1 MSYNVEWGDERRR
14 QKCKIFWIWGL
25 KVVQFDL
32 LILRK
37 IDVTLVITDKMSN
50 VKLKCTKF
58 DFRKGFAESPLREA
72 QSAPQTQ

>member
-1 MSYNVEWGDERRR
+1 MTQYSQITYNVEWGDERRR

-37 IDVTLVITDKMSN
+37 IDVTLVIT
-50 VKLKCTKF
+50 
-58 DFRKGFAESPLREA
+58 
-72 QSAPQTQ
+72 